1 MNTIKTIVAFLLLF
15 VCTNSIAQSTN
26 TQKIIGCWKITKF
39 EFKTKTE
46 NSSEL
51 IKDVINTEIC
61 FDSKGNFTT
70 KKVKEKSIVYGK
82 FNLSEDGKTL
92 FQSSHIENNDLE
104 EIAEIEVLNEKTLI
118 IKGYYFTLIFEKK

>member
-1 MNTIKTIVAFLLLF
+1 MNSIKTIVAFLLLF
-15 VCTNSIAQSTN
+15 VCTNSIAQSNN

-39 EFKTKTE
+39 ELKTKTE

-104 EIAEIEVLNEKTLI
+104 ENAEIEVLNEKTLTL
-118 IKGYYFTLIFEKK
+118 KGDYFTMIFEKK